1 MIKENFKSDMQIQGA
16 IADGSNQK
24 TVKDY
29 QIDFARGLSSNYD
42 EVWGSFIYD
51 DNTVNLARTFTYSN
65 MDNFLKAWGE
75 VRVLTGCLGNIKN
88 MTISL
93 STYPSLSVYLLSLGE
108 DNGDECE

>member
-1 MIKENFKSDMQIQGA
+1 MKDNLNNDLQIQA
-16 IADGSNQK
+16 ALADSSNQK
-24 TVKDY
+24 PVVDY
-29 QIDFARGLSSNYD
+29 RMEFAKGLASNYE

-51 DNTVNLARTFTYSN
+51 DNTVNLARTLTYSN
-65 MDNFLKAWGE
+65 MDNFLKAWDK